1 MTRAQDVDAAFVRSK
16 RAMRASWG
24 AIARMTGCAEIELR
38 RRFDPAGVIVASAPP
53 PAVAGLSLREKAR
66 RALEYAGLD
75 RDAATIVARL
85 WHAGGGLMSSQVLAA
100 GIAGG
105 GAAQDEC
112 KRAREAARARLGL
125 KFRDR
130 GFALSPADLVLVSR
144 RIEEWEAR
152 P

>member
-24 AIARMTGCAEIELR
+24 AISQMTGCGEIELR

-53 PAVAGLSLREKAR
+53 AVVGLSPREKAR
-66 RALEYAGLD
+66 RALEYGGLD

-85 WHAGGGLMSSQVLAA
+85 WHAGGGLVSSQVLAA

-130 GFALSPADLVLVSR
+130 GFALTPADLVLVSR